1 MVPSTHVD
9 TALFVADPCLGFG
22 PFWRRV
28 LRIARCV
35 RFVKAPLPEPE
46 VPGDTTKITIP
57 LALEVARQ
65 P

>member
-1 MVPSTHVD
+1 MLPSTHTD

-35 RFVKAPLPEPE
+35 RFVKASLSEPG

-57 LALEVARQ
+57 LALKAAR
-65 P
+65 